1 MFDLEKEDF
10 LVFSEIFFDRKS
22 EDVLYKNVLVADYSR
37 GVPPQ
42 KQLAAFRR
50 AAAARCA
57 WGMPQAPGSAGL
69 VVFDF
74 SEGSCCNRSGGARAN
89 P

>member
-10 LVFSEIFFDRKS
+10 LVFSEIFFDQKS
-22 EDVLYKNVLVADYSR
+22 EDFLYKNVLVADYSR

-57 WGMPQAPGSAGL
+57 WGKAACPFAASSGL
-69 VVFDF
+69 R
-74 SEGSCCNRSGGARAN
+74 GISGL
-89 P
+89 